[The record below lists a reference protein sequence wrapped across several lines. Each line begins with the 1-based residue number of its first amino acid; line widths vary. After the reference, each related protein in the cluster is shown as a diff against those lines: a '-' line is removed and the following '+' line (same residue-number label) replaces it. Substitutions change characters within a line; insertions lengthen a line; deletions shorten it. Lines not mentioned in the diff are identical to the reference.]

1 MKKKNMFEQLFGGN
15 LMKSP
20 LFFIIMFLVVVIIA
34 LVVGFVVGISMTFNI
49 IIVGLLVI
57 AIPYFIYQFFEFKKI
72 KAYED
77 QFPNFLRDLSGSLF
91 AGLSMIQAIQSLAN
105 SNYGELTKEIKK
117 INNQISWNIP
127 MEDVLASFS
136 DRMKRSEVISMSLMV
151 MSQAQKS
158 GGDMQNILGS
168 LADNIEKIKDVESE
182 KRTLLGQ
189 QVTMMYAIFFIFIGI
204 SITLIM
210 FLVPLLQSNA
220 ITQMGSIGGLGGGD
234 VNPCQICVDNPDPGC
249 FSCGI
254 ITHVSNT
261 FSFGGVNDPQ
271 SYYKSLFFLMIIIQG
286 VCSGLVAG
294 QIGSDSV
301 VGGIKH
307 SLIMVVSG
315 FVVFLAAAGL
325 GFI

>member
-1 MKKKNMFEQLFGGN
+1 MRKKSMFEQLFGKN
-15 LMKSP
+15 LMGSP
-20 LFFIIMFLVVVIIA
+20 IFFIILFLVDVIIA
-34 LVVGFVVGISMTFNI
+34 IVVGFIVGISMTFNI
-49 IIVGLLVI
+49 IIIGLLII

-77 QFPNFLRDLSGSLF
+77 QFPNFLRDLSSSLF
-91 AGLSMIQAIQSLAN
+91 AGLSMIQAIQSLSN
-105 SNYGELTKEIKK
+105 SNYGELTKEIHK

-158 GGDMQNILGS
+158 GGNMQNILGS

-220 ITQMGSIGGLGGGD
+220 ITQMGAIGGLGGGD
-234 VNPCQICVDNPDPGC
+234 VNPCQICVDSNEVEC

-261 FSFGGVNDPQ
+261 FSFGGVDDPQ

-315 FVVFLAAAGL
+315 FVVFLTATGL